1 MKSFFDNIWTK
12 RVVAL
17 VSLFYAFCVCRLCYF
32 SIFYDIHIHQ
42 RLQLCLTLTGISL
55 VSFLLMLYTRKQ
67 ILTRI
72 ASFLILPAML
82 PVVLLYFGEWG
93 MIIPIIITG
102 VAILLL
108 SGAGEG
114 AKTAFG
120 TITLLLYIFGA
131 LGYFLFTSFFVTTT
145 KQEEIESGESPSG
158 RYRYRVVNTEDTSNG
173 STAVY
178 IEPNYADKKYPFV
191 TFTLKDMERVVYLD
205 RPMCE
210 EINIE
215 WTTQSRAD
223 ITKQLNEISDNIIV
237 HLPENELTKLGYSY
251 DEKLRLE
258 DIVVSKRFEIGKT
271 ASDVEP
277 IYLNDLTEEQLDV
290 FGIGKDSD
298 GRYYVK
304 NPSAKLLDE
313 MKLSSGK
320 RAYFS
325 DMNSKAFKVYNKSN
339 VDDYGNALFNVKKDD
354 SVYLK
359 TLTDEQ
365 LEMLGVPESG
375 DVMLFNGKICFRF
388 YIAELEEYFDVD
400 SRHFSVDLLS

>member
-1 MKSFFDNIWTK
+1 
-12 RVVAL
+12 
-17 VSLFYAFCVCRLCYF
+17 
-32 SIFYDIHIHQ
+32 
-42 RLQLCLTLTGISL
+42 
-55 VSFLLMLYTRKQ
+55 
-67 ILTRI
+67 
-72 ASFLILPAML
+72 
-82 PVVLLYFGEWG
+82 
-93 MIIPIIITG
+93 
-102 VAILLL
+102 
-108 SGAGEG
+108 
-114 AKTAFG
+114 
-120 TITLLLYIFGA
+120 
-131 LGYFLFTSFFVTTT
+131 
-145 KQEEIESGESPSG
+145 
-158 RYRYRVVNTEDTSNG
+158 
-173 STAVY
+173 
-178 IEPNYADKKYPFV
+178 
-191 TFTLKDMERVVYLD
+191 MERVVYLD

-223 ITKQLNEISDNIIV
+223 ITKQLNEISDNIVV

-290 FGIGKDSD
+290 FGIGKDGD

-375 DVMLFNGKICFRF
+375 DVMSFNGKICFRF